1 MKIEEVKNPLVLI
14 VEISIEEIQGIML
27 TKVLKHLETVKYTD
41 REIISHQAEL
51 DMDGRHIVTITYKD
65 YVGKGKDSE
74 S

>member
-1 MKIEEVKNPLVLI
+1 MKTEEVKNPLVLV

-27 TKVLKHLETVKYTD
+27 TEVLKHLETVKYTD

-65 YVGKGKDSE
+65 YIKKGGDDE